1 MFIAH
6 RGLYNNNIGENT
18 IRAFDNAFKEG
29 FSGIEFDVRLTK
41 DNIPVIIHDSFIS
54 RVSNGVGLVNS
65 FTYKELLKYNF
76 GKKYHDKIPKLTEVI
91 KRYHNKVMIIELKE
105 KINIDKYLD
114 TNNNYYISSFNFK
127 YLKNVKNKRGI
138 INYVL
143 NNNYQNINFIM
154 ILYLMINDQ
163 IINYYKKNGVEVIAY
178 GVLKNKTKFKYKI
191 KYII

>member
-114 TNNNYYISSFNFK
+114 TNNNYYISSFNFE

-178 GVLKNKTKFKYKI
+178 GVSKNKTKFKYKI

>member
-114 TNNNYYISSFNFK
+114 TNNNYYISSFNFE